1 MHHSGLALI
10 GKSEMALMGKVQV
23 RFARV
28 PNELRRDVLSSLS
41 LASDFRPRMRSDS
54 DSANADRLADTVLAL
69 ALGRPGGEAQSLAS
83 SRRTAAGFA
92 CPARAGGVASA
103 GRGGH
108 GERPRTGTGRVAAP
122 SLSSRF
128 AGAVERLGPA
138 VSALV
143 SSAERGT
150 GRTNQPRDAA
160 TGSREERGLPGS
172 WLASVPRHVTR

>member
-10 GKSEMALMGKVQV
+10 GKAEMALMGKVQV

-92 CPARAGGVASA
+92 WPARAGGVASA
-103 GRGGH
+103 GRAGTASDRGPEQEGSRRRLFSRASLEPLSGWGRRFPLSRH
-108 GERPRTGTGRVAAP
+108 LQRGERDGPISHATPRRDH
-122 SLSSRF
+122 
-128 AGAVERLGPA
+128 
-138 VSALV
+138 
-143 SSAERGT
+143 ERGD
-150 GRTNQPRDAA
+150 GSQAA
-160 TGSREERGLPGS
+160 G
-172 WLASVPRHVTR
+172 WLACLGT